1 MKTNFLQRNRP
12 TQTNK
17 KKILIVISIFIF
29 GFIFTTLL
37 KGSVLRIFSPL
48 WQLRGEVLSEKNDL
62 VSFFKSRNS
71 LIEENKILKER
82 LSSQEGLVGSF
93 NALESIHD
101 SLLAQTGNP
110 PIEQKIAG
118 GVISRPPQSF
128 YDVITVDVGGESG
141 INIGNKV
148 ILPFGA
154 LIGEVTKSL
163 SKTSQITLFS
173 TYGKETEAIL
183 ERGEVPVTITGL
195 GGGNF
200 EIKIP
205 RDISIEKDDRIL
217 SKGLDPRL
225 LAIVKD
231 VTAESTDS
239 FKKVI
244 AVTPTSI
251 YSLRYVYIQK

>member
-12 TQTNK
+12 TSSNK

-29 GFIFTTLL
+29 GFIFTTFF
-37 KGSVLRIFSPL
+37 KGSVLEIFSPL
-48 WQLRGEVLSEKNDL
+48 WQLRAEVLGEKNAFI
-62 VSFFKSRNS
+62 SFFKSRNS

-82 LSSQEGLVGSF
+82 LISQEGLVGSF
-93 NALESIHD
+93 NALESIHN
-101 SLLAQTGNP
+101 SLLLQTGNP
-110 PIEQKIAG
+110 SNEQKIAA

-128 YDVITVDVGGESG
+128 YDVIIIDIGNENG
-141 INIGNKV
+141 INVGNKV

-183 ERGEVPVTITGL
+183 ERGEVPITITGL

-225 LAIVKD
+225 IAIVED
-231 VTAESTDS
+231 ITAESTDS

-244 AVTPTSI
+244 AVTPNSI
-251 YSLRYVYIQK
+251 YSLRYVYILK